1 MTISGIASTGATAV
15 ADGASRLPQQTLNQ
29 DDFLKLIVA
38 QMAQQDPMNPMKDT
52 EFISQMASFSALE
65 QSKAMQ
71 QDLAALRVEQQ
82 LLQATGLLGRE
93 VLVQGGDGT
102 LTLGIVSGV
111 TVEDSIPHIVVNG
124 WPYTL
129 GDLRSVAPAP
139 TSSSTQGAQP

>member
-1 MTISGIASTGATAV
+1 MQTNAIAGSQSSSNASTTGSAK
-15 ADGASRLPQQTLNQ
+15 TL
-29 DDFLKLIVA
+29 DKDAFLKLLITEL
-38 QMAQQDPMNPMKDT
+38 QNQDPMNPMKDT

>member
-1 MTISGIASTGATAV
+1 MTIAGINSPSAF

-29 DDFLKLIVA
+29 DDFLKLIIT

-71 QDLAALRVEQQ
+71 QDMAALRVEQQ

-93 VLVQGGDGT
+93 VVVQGGDGA
-102 LTLGIVSGV
+102 LALGIVSGV
-111 TVEDSIPHIVVNG
+111 IVEGSIPHIVVNG
-124 WPYTL
+124 APYTL
-129 GDLRSVAPAP
+129 SELRSVTPAP
-139 TSSSTQGAQP
+139 TSSSTQEGALP